1 MRYNPSR
8 GYYWEFPDDQPKL
21 KGKEEG
27 EGAGGGGGGAKQS
40 AGSSSK
46 EEQPSEGQ
54 RRRVDTLLSELMR
67 KFPPKAFAAKKDLQG
82 IKTRKLVL
90 VPLVFG
96 QKLIMILARKRY
108 MYTFDQI
115 SFRTHNS
122 SLEGAT

>member
-40 AGSSSK
+40 AGSSK

-96 QKLIMILARKRY
+96 QKLIMILARKIY
-108 MYTFDQI
+108 IYVH
-115 SFRTHNS
+115 FRSNFFPYP
-122 SLEGAT
+122 